1 MILDE
6 LVNSTKERYKDIK
19 DNLDYIKDLANKRK
33 YKNVSFYDAINKKG
47 ISFICEIKKASP
59 SRGIISENF
68 KYKEIAKQYN
78 QIADVISVLTE
89 PTRFLGSK
97 EILSDVKS
105 LVDIPV
111 LRKDFIIYPYQIYEA
126 KAIGADAILL
136 IVAIL
141 DEKELK
147 EYLDLAHS
155 IGLGCLVEAHD
166 ETEVM
171 TAIKVGAK
179 VIGVNNRNLKDFT
192 IDMNNSIRLRNLA
205 PKDIK
210 FVSESGIKTREDI
223 VKLEN
228 NDVDAVLI
236 GETLMRSADPIK
248 MIKELKY
255 DKD

>member
-1 MILDE
+1 M
-6 LVNSTKERYKDIK
+6 KK
-19 DNLDYIKDLANKRK
+19 YIE
-33 YKNVSFYDAINKKG
+33 V
-47 ISFICEIKKASP
+47 
-59 SRGIISENF
+59 
-68 KYKEIAKQYN
+68 
-78 QIADVISVLTE
+78 
-89 PTRFLGSK
+89 
-97 EILSDVKS
+97 
-105 LVDIPV
+105 
-111 LRKDFIIYPYQIYEA
+111 
-126 KAIGADAILL
+126 
-136 IVAIL
+136 
-141 DEKELK
+141 
-147 EYLDLAHS
+147 AHS
-155 IGLGCLVEAHD
+155 IGLGALVEAHD
-166 ETEVM
+166 DTEVKIAM
-171 TAIKVGAK
+171 ECGAK